1 MPCIAPV
8 SSLRNDSRLTSSDIS
23 LSRLAPI
30 DWTIRWFRQS
40 PLTEDVL
47 LSGYRNGSIG
57 FSAFDGSFANDT
69 ARVVVLRSFTC
80 VVSGYGLSWQE
91 TAVRVRSTTSF
102 CAESW
107 WDYYWQ
113 WRCCRGWFYGNWI
126 DDEDYIDKQKVMGN
140 LNAGSYH
147 KISGIGLMSSLERL
161 LRSTF
166 HPAPPF
172 QPHWYLSRS
181 WTYLLQKILYRPK
194 IMNHF
199 FLF

>member
-8 SSLRNDSRLTSSDIS
+8 LSLQNNSRLTSSDIP

-40 PLTEDVL
+40 PLTEDIL
-47 LSGYRNGSIG
+47 LSGYRNWSIG

-69 ARVVVLRSFTC
+69 AGVVVLRSFTC
-80 VVSGYGLSWQE
+80 VVWGYGLSWWE

-113 WRCCRGWFYGNWI
+113 RRRHRGWFYGNRI
-126 DDEDYIDKQKVMGN
+126 DDEDFIDKQKVTVICLKGAAAIISDR
-140 LNAGSYH
+140 LKKTGS
-147 KISGIGLMSSLERL
+147 ER
-161 LRSTF
+161 
-166 HPAPPF
+166 
-172 QPHWYLSRS
+172 
-181 WTYLLQKILYRPK
+181 
-194 IMNHF
+194 
-199 FLF
+199 